1 MSLKVWSSKQNND
14 KQRATYEELPEVN
27 MIIRDRSVEETEG
40 ILVSRA
46 IWNQMAADI
55 EQLKSQVKVIVSL
68 LAAEADPKGSRRLQ
82 ENVQPSQEPRKD
94 DKIISHYWAN
104 RRVPTR

>member
-1 MSLKVWSSKQNND
+1 
-14 KQRATYEELPEVN
+14 

-68 LAAEADPKGSRRLQ
+68 LAAEADLSVSYLKGTL
-82 ENVQPSQEPRKD
+82 P
-94 DKIISHYWAN
+94 HG
-104 RRVPTR
+104 